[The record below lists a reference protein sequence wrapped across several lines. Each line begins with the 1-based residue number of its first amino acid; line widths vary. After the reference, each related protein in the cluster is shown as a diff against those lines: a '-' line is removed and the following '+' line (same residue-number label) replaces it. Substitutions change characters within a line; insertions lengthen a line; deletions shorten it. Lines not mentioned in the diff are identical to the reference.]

1 MNILLINHYAGST
14 HHGMEYRPYYLA
26 REWVRAGHRV
36 RIVAASASHLRARA
50 PQMDGR
56 AVLDQQIDGIDYRW
70 LAVPAYDSNGA
81 RRAANIGAFIARLY
95 QQSKRLAAERPDLV
109 IASSTY
115 PADIWPAR
123 RIAQAAGARLVFE
136 VHDLWPLSPI
146 ELGGMSP
153 RHPFIR
159 MMQSAEDYACRHA
172 DTVISILP
180 HAGGHMA
187 AHGMAPHKLHV
198 VPNGVVPAEWEATL
212 TPLPGPVATLLA
224 RLRAQ
229 GRMLIGY
236 AGSHGAANALDT
248 LLDAASLLRG
258 QPLAF
263 VLAGAGPHKQ
273 ELQRRVDVDGL
284 HHVHFLTPLP
294 KPCMPALLGSFDI
307 AYLGWRRQPL
317 YRYGISPNKL
327 GDYLMAA
334 RPVIHAVDAANDTVA
349 DAGCGLSI
357 VPEDPDALAAAISHM
372 ASLPPAQRQELGQRG
387 ATYARRHLDYRLL
400 AQHYLDA
407 CCRTGQPSPGTG
419 MQQHAIPRT
428 SRHSTQ

>member
-1 MNILLINHYAGST
+1 MNILLINHYAGSIR
-14 HHGMEYRPYYLA
+14 HGMEYRPYYLA

-36 RIVAASASHLRARA
+36 RIVAASQSHLRTHA
-50 PQMDGR
+50 PHLEGS
-56 AVLDQQIDGIDYRW
+56 AASDQEIDGIDYRW
-70 LAVPAYDSNGA
+70 LATPSYAGNGA
-81 RRAANIGAFIARLY
+81 RRAVNIGAFIAGLY
-95 QQSKRLAAERPDLV
+95 RQAADLAGERPDLV

-123 RIAQAAGARLVFE
+123 RIAALAGARLVFE

-159 MMQSAEDYACRHA
+159 VMQAAEDYAYRHA

-180 HAGGHMA
+180 HAGGHMVGR
-187 AHGMAPHKLHV
+187 GMAAHKLHV
-198 VPNGVVPAEWEATL
+198 VPNGVVPAEWEAAPP
-212 TPLPGPVATLLA
+212 PLPAPVTALLA
-224 RLRAQ
+224 TLRAQ
-229 GRMLIGY
+229 QRTLVGY

-263 VLAGAGPHKQ
+263 VLAGAGPDKQ
-273 ELQRRVDVDGL
+273 QLQRRVDVDGL
-284 HHVHFLTPLP
+284 HHVHFLSPLP
-294 KPCMPALLGSFDI
+294 KACMPSLLGSFDI

-334 RPVIHAVDAANDTVA
+334 RPVIHAVDAANDPVA

-357 VPEDPDALAAAISHM
+357 APEDPGALADAITRL
-372 ASLPPAQRQELGQRG
+372 ASLPMPQRHELGQRG
-387 ATYARRHLDYRLL
+387 ARYARRHLDYQLL
-400 AQHYLDA
+400 AQRYLDA
-407 CCRTGQPSPGTG
+407 CCRTGPPG
-419 MQQHAIPRT
+419 H
-428 SRHSTQ
+428 